1 MGASSALSAIEK
13 RLIRLAACDIRFE
26 RDGGRFASCVCAG
39 RRSSPRDGYFA
50 VSLLAKRSASNA
62 RGKRR
67 GILPSQNAAATS
79 IPRDIS
85 AGDSMQLKYRNRK
98 IRTFVRERSQRFG
111 ICSQLKMRLAQ
122 LREAPDIRSVSAIGN
137 CHRLQKN
144 RHIEADMMA
153 LHVTAN
159 WRLCFKVHPT
169 CLEIVDVCDY
179 H

>member
-1 MGASSALSAIEK
+1 MH
-13 RLIRLAACDIRFE
+13 
-26 RDGGRFASCVCAG
+26 
-39 RRSSPRDGYFA
+39 
-50 VSLLAKRSASNA
+50 
-62 RGKRR
+62 
-67 GILPSQNAAATS
+67 
-79 IPRDIS
+79 
-85 AGDSMQLKYRNRK
+85 LKYRNRK

-122 LREAPDIRSVSAIGN
+122 LREAQDIRSASAIGN

>member
-1 MGASSALSAIEK
+1 MLKKQEASPDLLQIGRGA
-13 RLIRLAACDIRFE
+13 
-26 RDGGRFASCVCAG
+26 V
-39 RRSSPRDGYFA
+39 
-50 VSLLAKRSASNA
+50 
-62 RGKRR
+62 
-67 GILPSQNAAATS
+67 T
-79 IPRDIS
+79 
-85 AGDSMQLKYRNRK
+85 
-98 IRTFVRERSQRFG
+98 
-111 ICSQLKMRLAQ
+111 
-122 LREAPDIRSVSAIGN
+122 AIGN

>member
-1 MGASSALSAIEK
+1 
-13 RLIRLAACDIRFE
+13 
-26 RDGGRFASCVCAG
+26 
-39 RRSSPRDGYFA
+39 
-50 VSLLAKRSASNA
+50 
-62 RGKRR
+62 
-67 GILPSQNAAATS
+67 
-79 IPRDIS
+79 
-85 AGDSMQLKYRNRK
+85 MQLRYRNRK
-98 IRTFVRERSQRFG
+98 IRTFVHERSQRFG